1 MTPPIFRNLLVA
13 NRGEIAR
20 RIIRTCRRLGIATT
34 AVYSDVDAR
43 SLHVADADR
52 RICLGGAS
60 AAESYLAKE
69 KILEAAVQS
78 GCDAVHPGYGFLSE
92 NPEFARLVVCAG
104 LVFVGPPV
112 KAIALMG
119 DKIAAKDLARAVGV
133 PTVPGH
139 PAPIADADTA
149 LAVAAEIGYPVL
161 LKPAA
166 GGGGKGMRVVA
177 RAEEMTAALG
187 ASKAEAQKA
196 FADDRVFLERYLTRP
211 RHVEIQILADQQGTV
226 VSLGERECSIQ
237 RRHQK
242 IIEEAPSP
250 AVDAALRQRM
260 GAAACDLARAAGYS
274 NAGTVE
280 FILDEAGRFYFLE
293 MNTRLQVEHPVT
305 ELVTGL
311 DLVEC
316 QLRIAAGEPLR
327 LNHAG
332 ACINGWAIEA
342 RVCAEDPDRGFLP
355 STGAITRYEEPRGRT
370 VRVDSGV
377 EAGSRVSVYY
387 DSMLAKVIA
396 WGESRE
402 AARLA
407 LVDALNGYHIE
418 GLATNL
424 DFANAVL
431 NHPAFISGAL
441 STDFVPTHMEQPGE
455 VPAPPLVRLHRMVIA
470 AVLVYHNRQSL
481 VVQSLKPMSPTVGG
495 VRVSGQ
501 LPDYVVKA
509 ARDVFQVRLRQ
520 EAQPN
525 HWTLWIDEQS
535 YDVVTP
541 EFEFYRRRLKLV
553 IGGAPHRFLLR
564 YEGHFIRTS
573 HCGIRRTFEVYSRR
587 EWELAAFMPEPSAQP
602 RDDALLCPMPG
613 LVVDVLARAGERV
626 YAGQA
631 LLVLESMKMES
642 AVPSPRD
649 GEVEAVL
656 VRKGETVEAGDVL
669 VRFSP

>member
-1 MTPPIFRNLLVA
+1 MFRNLLIA

-20 RIIRTCRRLGIATT
+20 RIIRTCRHLGVETT
-34 AVYSDVDAR
+34 AVHSDVDAR
-43 SLHVADADR
+43 SLHVAEATHAVR
-52 RICLGGAS
+52 LGGS
-60 AAESYLAKE
+60 TAAESYLAKDR
-69 KILEAAVQS
+69 IIEAAVKS

-92 NPEFARLVVCAG
+92 NSEFARLAVCAG
-104 LVFVGPPV
+104 LVFIGPPA
-112 KAIALMG
+112 KAIAVMG
-119 DKIAAKDLARAVGV
+119 DKIAAKDLARAAGV

-139 PAPIADADTA
+139 AAPIADADTA
-149 LAVAAEIGYPVL
+149 LGVAADIGYPVL

-166 GGGGKGMRVVA
+166 GGGGKGMRVVT
-177 RAEEMTAALG
+177 RAEDMAASL
-187 ASKAEAQKA
+187 ATSKAEAQKA
-196 FADDRVFLERYLTRP
+196 FADDRVFLERYVTRP
-211 RHVEIQILADQQGTV
+211 RHVEIQILADQHGTV
-226 VSLGERECSIQ
+226 IYLGERECSIQ

-250 AVDAALRQRM
+250 VVDAALRQRM
-260 GAAACDLARAAGYS
+260 GAAACDLARAAGYT

-280 FILDEAGRFYFLE
+280 FILDEDGRFYFLE

-305 ELVTGL
+305 EMVTGL

-316 QLRIAAGEPLR
+316 QLRIAAGEPLPLSQAELR
-327 LNHAG
+327 
-332 ACINGWAIEA
+332 INGWAIEA
-342 RVCAEDPDRGFLP
+342 RICAEDPDRGFLP
-355 STGAITRYEEPRGRT
+355 STGSITRYEEPRGRN

-387 DSMLAKVIA
+387 DSMLAKAIA

-418 GLATNL
+418 GLATNV

-441 STDFVPTHMEQPGE
+441 STDFVPTHMEHPGE
-455 VPAPPLVRLHRMVIA
+455 VPPPPTVRLHHMVIA
-470 AVLVYHNRQSL
+470 AALVYHNRQSL

-495 VRVSGQ
+495 VRALGH

-509 ARDVFQVRLRQ
+509 GRDVFQVRLRQ
-520 EAQPN
+520 EARAN
-525 HWTLWIDEQS
+525 HWTLWIDETA

-541 EFEFYRRRLKLV
+541 EFEFYRRRLKLL
-553 IGGAPHRFLLR
+553 IGGERHRFLLR
-564 YEGHFIRTS
+564 YDGNFIRTS

-587 EWELAAFMPEPSAQP
+587 EWELAAFMPEPSQQAS
-602 RDDALLCPMPG
+602 DDALLCPMPG
-613 LVVDVLARAGERV
+613 LVVDVLASAGERV

-642 AVPSPRD
+642 TVPSPRD
-649 GEVEAVL
+649 GQVEAIL
-656 VRKGETVEAGDVL
+656 VRKGQAVEAGDVL
-669 VRFSP
+669 VRFSA

>member
-1 MTPPIFRNLLVA
+1 MLRNVLIA

-20 RIIRTCRRLGIATT
+20 RVIRTCRRLGIATT
-34 AVYSDVDAR
+34 AVHSDVDAR
-43 SLHVADADR
+43 SLHVAEADQA
-52 RICLGGAS
+52 ISLGGS
-60 AAESYLAKE
+60 TAAESYLAKE
-69 KILEAAVQS
+69 RIIELAAKH

-104 LVFVGPPV
+104 LVFVGPPA
-112 KAIALMG
+112 KAIAVLG
-119 DKIAAKDLARAVGV
+119 DKIAAKDLARAAGV

-139 PAPIADADTA
+139 AAPIADAGA
-149 LAVAAEIGYPVL
+149 AAAVAAEIGYPVL

-177 RAEEMTAALG
+177 RAEEMAAAL
-187 ASKAEAQKA
+187 ATSKAEAQKA

-211 RHVEIQILADQQGTV
+211 RHVEIQILADQHGSV
-226 VSLGERECSIQ
+226 VYLGERECSIQ

-250 AVDAALRQRM
+250 VVDAALRQRM
-260 GAAACDLARAAGYS
+260 GAAACDLARAAGYV

-280 FILDEAGRFYFLE
+280 FILDEDGRFYFLE

-305 ELVTGL
+305 EMVTGL

-316 QLRIAAGEPLR
+316 QLRIAAGEPLP
-327 LNHAG
+327 LGQG
-332 ACINGWAIEA
+332 ALRINGWAIEA

-355 STGAITRYEEPRGRT
+355 STGAITRYEEPRGRM
-370 VRVDSGV
+370 VRVDSSV

-402 AARLA
+402 AARLT

-418 GLATNL
+418 GLATNV

-441 STDFVPTHMEQPGE
+441 STDFVPTHMERPGE
-455 VPAPPLVRLHRMVIA
+455 VPAPPAVRLHHMVIA

-481 VVQSLKPMSPTVGG
+481 VVESLKPMSPTVGG
-495 VRVSGQ
+495 VRARGH

-520 EAQPN
+520 EARPN
-525 HWTLWIDEQS
+525 HWTLWIDEQP

-541 EFEFYRRRLKLV
+541 AFEFYRRRLRLA
-553 IGGAPHRFLLR
+553 IGGERHRFLLR
-564 YEGHFIRTS
+564 YDGNFIRTS
-573 HCGIRRTFEVYSRR
+573 HCGIRRTFEVYSPR
-587 EWELAAFMPEPSAQP
+587 EWELAAFMPEPSQQAS
-602 RDDALLCPMPG
+602 DDALLCPMPG
-613 LVVDVLARAGERV
+613 LVVDVLVRAGERV

-642 AVPSPRD
+642 NVPSPRD
-649 GEVEAVL
+649 GQIEAVL
-656 VRKGETVEAGDVL
+656 VRKGQTVEAGDVL
-669 VRFSP
+669 VKFSV

>member
-1 MTPPIFRNLLVA
+1 MFRNLLIA

-34 AVYSDVDAR
+34 AVHSDVDAR
-43 SLHVADADR
+43 SLHVTDATHAIR
-52 RICLGGAS
+52 LGGS
-60 AAESYLAKE
+60 TAAESYLAKE
-69 KILEAAVQS
+69 RIIELAVQH

-92 NPEFARLVVCAG
+92 NAEFARLVVCAG
-104 LVFVGPPV
+104 LVFVGPPA
-112 KAIALMG
+112 KAIAVMG
-119 DKIAAKDLARAVGV
+119 DKIAAKDLARAAGV

-139 PAPIADADTA
+139 PAPLADADTA
-149 LAVAAEIGYPVL
+149 LAVAADIGYPVL

-177 RAEEMTAALG
+177 RAEEMAPSLAT
-187 ASKAEAQKA
+187 SKAEAQKA
-196 FADDRVFLERYLTRP
+196 FADDRVFLERYITRP
-211 RHVEIQILADQQGTV
+211 RHVEIQILADQLGNIV
-226 VSLGERECSIQ
+226 YLGERECSIQ

-250 AVDAALRQRM
+250 VVDAALRERM
-260 GAAACDLARAAGYS
+260 GAAACDLARAAGYT

-280 FILDEAGRFYFLE
+280 FILDEDGRFYFLE

-305 ELVTGL
+305 EMVTGL

-316 QLRIAAGEPLR
+316 QLRIAAGEPLPLGQAELR
-327 LNHAG
+327 
-332 ACINGWAIEA
+332 INGWAIEA
-342 RVCAEDPDRGFLP
+342 RICAEDPDRGFLP
-355 STGAITRYEEPRGRT
+355 STGSITRYEEPRGRH

-387 DSMLAKVIA
+387 DSMLAKAIA

-418 GLATNL
+418 GLATNV

-441 STDFVPTHMEQPGE
+441 STAFVPMHMERPGE
-455 VPAPPLVRLHRMVIA
+455 VPAPPAIRLHHMVIA
-470 AVLVYHNRQSL
+470 ASLVYHNRQSL

-495 VRVSGQ
+495 VRALGH

-509 ARDVFQVRLRQ
+509 GRDVFQVRLRQ
-520 EAQPN
+520 EMRAN
-525 HWTLWIDEQS
+525 HWTLWIDEQP

-541 EFEFYRRRLKLV
+541 EFEFYRRRLKLL
-553 IGGAPHRFLLR
+553 IGGERHRFLLR
-564 YEGHFIRTS
+564 YDGNFIRTS

-587 EWELAAFMPEPSAQP
+587 EWELATFMPEPSQQAN
-602 RDDALLCPMPG
+602 DDALLCPMPG
-613 LVVDVLARAGERV
+613 LVVDVLTSAGERV

-642 AVPSPRD
+642 TVPSPRD
-649 GEVEAVL
+649 GQVEAVL
-656 VRKGETVEAGDVL
+656 VRKGQTVEAGDVL
-669 VRFSP
+669 VRFST